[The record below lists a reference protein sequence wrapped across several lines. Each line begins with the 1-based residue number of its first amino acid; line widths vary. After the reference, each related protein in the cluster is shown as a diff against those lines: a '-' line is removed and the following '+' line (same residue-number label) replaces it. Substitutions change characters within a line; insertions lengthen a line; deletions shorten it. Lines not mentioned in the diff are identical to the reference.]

1 MSVLQISIAAMPFLL
16 SLASGTRKAI
26 APCLLASIFTV
37 LFSDEPRRAAIAW
50 CVGTLIA
57 AVAVRERLRT
67 ISVGEPGHRAKAI
80 PNKAISNRKG
90 AAGSRPSRP
99 ISCSLVQG

>member
-16 SLASGTRKAI
+16 SLASRTSKAI

-37 LFSDEPRRAAIAW
+37 LLGSEPHRAVVAW

-57 AVAVRERLRT
+57 AVAVRERLR
-67 ISVGEPGHRAKAI
+67 AI
-80 PNKAISNRKG
+80 
-90 AAGSRPSRP
+90 
-99 ISCSLVQG
+99 